1 MTEIENEVPEEPVQ
15 EPVQEP
21 AQEAPEIDDPM
32 IEDYEGDESA
42 LVESESA
49 SEQRKDVAPAN
60 PKRDREAAIKAAN
73 AAFDELENDDLG
85 DLDDDQDGA
94 DAEIDPE
101 QVRLL
106 EAVMFASSEPVSERS
121 LAHRLPDGV
130 NVKALLRELRG
141 FYEGRGVN
149 VVRRG
154 GSWAFRTAPD
164 LGSRLNLEVEVS
176 RKLSRAAIETLA
188 IIAYHQPV
196 TRAEIEEIRGVSLSK
211 GTLDLL
217 FEEGWIKP
225 RGRRDTPGR
234 PMQWGTTDNF
244 LDHFGLESVSQLPG
258 LKELRA
264 MGLLDSRPA
273 MEAYSVRGDM
283 QTSAQVQESMVLGE
297 SQIVRAERHDEDGE
311 ATVEPLDNTPLEDA
325 IEATQDVPEIDPEPE
340 LEPEPEEEMD
350 RSGTT
355 KATAD
360 KLDAAMGAVAD
371 AVKSA
376 VMALER
382 EERDAEDEEGDDE
395 PDGGMGG
402 SEGKW

>member
-1 MTEIENEVPEEPVQ
+1 MSEIENEMPEETM
-15 EPVQEP
+15 
-21 AQEAPEIDDPM
+21 PEDHIA
-32 IEDYEGDESA
+32 EDHMAEELMDGDESA
-42 LVESESA
+42 QVESEEADISAAKSTSA
-49 SEQRKDVAPAN
+49 SRAQQ
-60 PKRDREAAIKAAN
+60 REAAIKAAN
-73 AAFDELENDDLG
+73 AAFDELEGDDM
-85 DLDDDQDGA
+85 DDI
-94 DAEIDPE
+94 DAAGEDEEIDPE
-101 QVRLL
+101 LVRLL
-106 EAVMFASSEPVSERS
+106 EAVLFASSEPVSERS
-121 LAHRLPDGV
+121 LTHRLPEGV
-130 NVKALLRELRG
+130 NVKPLLRELCS

-149 VVRRG
+149 LVRRG

-164 LGSRLNLEVEVS
+164 LGQRLNLEVEVS

-273 MEAYSVRGDM
+273 MEAYSMRGDM
-283 QTSAQVQESMVLGE
+283 QTSAQVQESMVLSE
-297 SQIVRAERHDEDGE
+297 AQIVRAEHHSEDDDI
-311 ATVEPLDNTPLEDA
+311 AVPQLDNTPLEDA
-325 IEATQDVPEIDPEPE
+325 IDATHPQP
-340 LEPEPEEEMD
+340 EPEPEEELD
-350 RSGTT
+350 YSGTT

-376 VMALER
+376 VQALER
-382 EERDAEDEEGDDE
+382 EENDDE
-395 PDGGMGG
+395 QDPDDENDKPDKG
-402 SEGKW
+402 E

>member
-1 MTEIENEVPEEPVQ
+1 MSEIENEMPEETM
-15 EPVQEP
+15 
-21 AQEAPEIDDPM
+21 PEDHIA
-32 IEDYEGDESA
+32 EDHMAEELMDGDESA
-42 LVESESA
+42 QVESEEADISAAKSTSA
-49 SEQRKDVAPAN
+49 SRAQQ
-60 PKRDREAAIKAAN
+60 REAAIKAAN
-73 AAFDELENDDLG
+73 AAFDELEGDDM
-85 DLDDDQDGA
+85 DDI
-94 DAEIDPE
+94 DAAGEDEEIDPE
-101 QVRLL
+101 LVRLL
-106 EAVMFASSEPVSERS
+106 EAVLFASSEPVSERS
-121 LAHRLPDGV
+121 LTHRLPEGV
-130 NVKALLRELRG
+130 NVKPLLRELCS

-149 VVRRG
+149 LVRRG

-164 LGSRLNLEVEVS
+164 LGQRLNLEVEVS

-273 MEAYSVRGDM
+273 MEAYSMRGEM
-283 QTSAQVQESMVLGE
+283 QTSAQVQESMVLSE
-297 SQIVRAERHDEDGE
+297 AQIVRAEHHSEDDDV
-311 ATVEPLDNTPLEDA
+311 TVPPLDNTPLEDA
-325 IEATQDVPEIDPEPE
+325 IDATHPET
-340 LEPEPEEEMD
+340 EPEPEEELD
-350 RSGTT
+350 YSGTT

-376 VMALER
+376 VQALER
-382 EERDAEDEEGDDE
+382 EENDDE
-395 PDGGMGG
+395 QDPGDENDQSDKGQ
-402 SEGKW
+402 

>member
-1 MTEIENEVPEEPVQ
+1 MSEIENEMPEETM
-15 EPVQEP
+15 
-21 AQEAPEIDDPM
+21 PEDHIA
-32 IEDYEGDESA
+32 EDHMAEELMDGDESA
-42 LVESESA
+42 QVESEEADISAAKSTSA
-49 SEQRKDVAPAN
+49 SRAQQ
-60 PKRDREAAIKAAN
+60 REAAIKAAN
-73 AAFDELENDDLG
+73 AAFDELEGDDM
-85 DLDDDQDGA
+85 DDI
-94 DAEIDPE
+94 DAAGEDEEIDPE
-101 QVRLL
+101 LVRLL

-121 LAHRLPDGV
+121 LTHRLPEGV
-130 NVKALLRELRG
+130 NVKPLLRELCS

-149 VVRRG
+149 LVRRG

-164 LGSRLNLEVEVS
+164 LGQRLNLEVEVS

-273 MEAYSVRGDM
+273 MEAYSMRGDM
-283 QTSAQVQESMVLGE
+283 QTSAQVQESMVLSE
-297 SQIVRAERHDEDGE
+297 AQIVRAEHHSEDDDI
-311 ATVEPLDNTPLEDA
+311 AVPQLDNTPLEDA
-325 IEATQDVPEIDPEPE
+325 IDATHPQP
-340 LEPEPEEEMD
+340 EPEPEEELD
-350 RSGTT
+350 YSGTT

-376 VMALER
+376 VQALER
-382 EERDAEDEEGDDE
+382 EENDDE
-395 PDGGMGG
+395 QDPDDENDKPDKG
-402 SEGKW
+402 E

>member
-1 MTEIENEVPEEPVQ
+1 MSEVENEMPEDP
-15 EPVQEP
+15 
-21 AQEAPEIDDPM
+21 ID
-32 IEDYEGDESA
+32 GDDA
-42 LVESESA
+42 AYVESEEA
-49 SEQRKDVAPAN
+49 GAPNDAVAPVNRAHA
-60 PKRDREAAIKAAN
+60 RETAIKAAN
-73 AAFDELENDDLG
+73 AAFDELEGDDMA
-85 DLDDDQDGA
+85 DIDGA
-94 DAEIDPE
+94 GEADEEIDP
-101 QVRLL
+101 QLVRLL
-106 EAVMFASSEPVSERS
+106 EAVMFASSEPVSERA
-121 LAHRLPDGV
+121 LAHRLPEGV
-130 NVKALLRELRG
+130 NVKILLRELRA
-141 FYEGRGVN
+141 FYDARGVN
-149 VVRRG
+149 LVRRG

-164 LGSRLNLEVEVS
+164 LGQRLNLEVEVS

-234 PMQWGTTDNF
+234 PMQWGTTDAF

-273 MEAYSVRGDM
+273 IEAYSVRANM
-283 QTSAQVQESMVLGE
+283 QTSEEVQETMVLSE
-297 SQIVRAERHDEDGE
+297 AQIVPAVHHSEDDDVS
-311 ATVEPLDNTPLEDA
+311 VEPLDNTPLEDA
-325 IEATQDVPEIDPEPE
+325 IDATRP
-340 LEPEPEEEMD
+340 EPEPEPEPQVEMD
-350 RSGTT
+350 HSGTT

-376 VMALER
+376 VQALER
-382 EERDAEDEEGDDE
+382 EENDAEDDNDFGPDDE
-395 PDGGMGG
+395 SDASRGGQ
-402 SEGKW
+402 

>member
-1 MTEIENEVPEEPVQ
+1 MTEIENEIEET
-15 EPVQEP
+15 
-21 AQEAPEIDDPM
+21 EALDTPM
-32 IEDYEGDESA
+32 DGDETGMA
-42 LVESESA
+42 ESEEAEESA
-49 SEQRKDVAPAN
+49 GEAKTSNPAAA
-60 PKRDREAAIKAAN
+60 REAASKAAN
-73 AAFDELENDDLG
+73 AAFDELE
-85 DLDDDQDGA
+85 DDDVDDIDEA
-94 DAEIDPE
+94 DEAEEIDPE

-106 EAVMFASSEPVSERS
+106 EAVLFASSEPVSERA
-121 LAHRLPDGV
+121 LAHRLPEGV
-130 NVKALLRELRG
+130 NVKPLLRELRG
-141 FYEGRGVN
+141 FYDGRGVIL
-149 VVRRG
+149 VRRG

-164 LGSRLNLEVEVS
+164 LGQRLNLEVEVS

-273 MEAYSVRGDM
+273 IEAYSVRATM
-283 QTSAQVQESMVLGE
+283 QTSEEVQGNMEFRE
-297 SQIVRAERHDEDGE
+297 AEIVKAEHHNEDDAVE
-311 ATVEPLDNTPLEDA
+311 VEPLHNTPLEDA
-325 IEATQDVPEIDPEPE
+325 IEATKPEP
-340 LEPEPEEEMD
+340 EPEPEEELD

-360 KLDAAMGAVAD
+360 KLDAAMEAVA
-371 AVKSA
+371 AQVKSA
-376 VMALER
+376 VQALEKDD
-382 EERDAEDEEGDDE
+382 EDEDEEQA
-395 PDGGMGG
+395 
-402 SEGKW
+402 

>member
-1 MTEIENEVPEEPVQ
+1 MSETENEMAEETMPEDPMPEELMDGDDS
-15 EPVQEP
+15 
-21 AQEAPEIDDPM
+21 AQ
-32 IEDYEGDESA
+32 
-42 LVESESA
+42 VESEVADVTEAKSTSA
-49 SEQRKDVAPAN
+49 SRAQQ
-60 PKRDREAAIKAAN
+60 REAAIKAAN
-73 AAFDELENDDLG
+73 AAFDELEGDDM
-85 DLDDDQDGA
+85 DDI
-94 DAEIDPE
+94 DAAGKDEEIDPE
-101 QVRLL
+101 LVRLL

-121 LAHRLPDGV
+121 LTHRLPEGV
-130 NVKALLRELRG
+130 NVKPLLRELCS

-149 VVRRG
+149 LVRRG

-164 LGSRLNLEVEVS
+164 LGQRLNLEVEVS

-273 MEAYSVRGDM
+273 MEAYSMRGDM
-283 QTSAQVQESMVLGE
+283 QTSAQVQESMVLSE
-297 SQIVRAERHDEDGE
+297 AQIVRAEHHSEDDDV
-311 ATVEPLDNTPLEDA
+311 AVPQLDNTPLEDA
-325 IEATQDVPEIDPEPE
+325 IDATHPQP
-340 LEPEPEEEMD
+340 EPEPEEELD
-350 RSGTT
+350 YSGTT

-376 VMALER
+376 VQALER
-382 EERDAEDEEGDDE
+382 EENDDE
-395 PDGGMGG
+395 QDPDDENDKPDKG
-402 SEGKW
+402 E

>member
-1 MTEIENEVPEEPVQ
+1 MSEIENEMPEDSMPEELM
-15 EPVQEP
+15 
-21 AQEAPEIDDPM
+21 D
-32 IEDYEGDESA
+32 GDESA
-42 LVESESA
+42 QVESEVADVSEAKSTSA
-49 SEQRKDVAPAN
+49 SRAQQ
-60 PKRDREAAIKAAN
+60 REAAIKAAN
-73 AAFDELENDDLG
+73 AAFDELEGDDM
-85 DLDDDQDGA
+85 DDI
-94 DAEIDPE
+94 DAAGKDEEIDPE
-101 QVRLL
+101 LVRLL

-121 LAHRLPDGV
+121 LTHRLPDGV
-130 NVKALLRELRG
+130 NVKPLLRELCS

-149 VVRRG
+149 LVRRG

-164 LGSRLNLEVEVS
+164 LGQRLNLEVEVS
-176 RKLSRAAIETLA
+176 RKLSRAAFETLA

-273 MEAYSVRGDM
+273 MEAYSMRGDM
-283 QTSAQVQESMVLGE
+283 QTSAQVQESMVLSE
-297 SQIVRAERHDEDGE
+297 AQIVRAEHHSEDDDV
-311 ATVEPLDNTPLEDA
+311 AVPQLDNTPLEDA
-325 IEATQDVPEIDPEPE
+325 IDATHPQP
-340 LEPEPEEEMD
+340 EPEPEEELD
-350 RSGTT
+350 YSGTT

-376 VMALER
+376 VQALER
-382 EERDAEDEEGDDE
+382 EENDDE
-395 PDGGMGG
+395 QDPGDENDQSDKGQ
-402 SEGKW
+402 

>member
-1 MTEIENEVPEEPVQ
+1 MNEIEIEDPIEGPGDGDET
-15 EPVQEP
+15 
-21 AQEAPEIDDPM
+21 AQVESEEAPEVEEAKPAPM
-32 IEDYEGDESA
+32 N
-42 LVESESA
+42 
-49 SEQRKDVAPAN
+49 PAQA
-60 PKRDREAAIKAAN
+60 REAATKAAN
-73 AAFDELENDDLG
+73 EAFDELEDD
-85 DLDDDQDGA
+85 DLDDIDEAEQ
-94 DAEIDPE
+94 AEIDPE
-101 QVRLL
+101 LVRLL
-106 EAVMFASSEPVSERS
+106 EAVLFASSEPVSERA
-121 LAHRLPDGV
+121 LAHRLPEGE
-130 NVKALLRELRG
+130 NVKVLLRELLG
-141 FYEGRGVN
+141 FYEGRGVIL
-149 VVRRG
+149 VRRG

-164 LGSRLNLEVEVS
+164 LGQRLNLEVEVS

-217 FEEGWIKP
+217 FEESWIKP

-273 MEAYSVRGDM
+273 IEAYSVRANM
-283 QTSAQVQESMVLGE
+283 QTSEEVQETLELKE
-297 SQIVRAERHDEDGE
+297 SEIVRAEHHDEDDDVSV
-311 ATVEPLDNTPLEDA
+311 APLHNTPLEDA
-325 IEATQDVPEIDPEPE
+325 IEATQPETEP
-340 LEPEPEEEMD
+340 EPEPEEELD

-376 VMALER
+376 VQALEK
-382 EERDAEDEEGDDE
+382 EAESDDDTSDE
-395 PDGGMGG
+395 GG
-402 SEGKW
+402 

>member
-1 MTEIENEVPEEPVQ
+1 MTHMEDEHEDPQMDDVEIDDV
-15 EPVQEP
+15 
-21 AQEAPEIDDPM
+21 EIDDP
-32 IEDYEGDESA
+32 EA
-42 LVESESA
+42 LDSEESEEEA
-49 SEQRKDVAPAN
+49 SSSPLNPALA
-60 PKRDREAAIKAAN
+60 REAAIKAAN
-73 AAFDELENDDLG
+73 SAFDELENDDLD
-85 DLDDDQDGA
+85 DLDGIDDG
-94 DAEIDPE
+94 EVDPDM
-101 QVRLL
+101 VRLL
-106 EAVMFASSEPVSERS
+106 EAVMFASAEPVSERALS
-121 LAHRLPDGV
+121 HRLPEGV
-130 NVKALLRELRG
+130 NVKALLVNLKG
-141 FYEGRGVN
+141 FYEGRGVTL
-149 VVRRG
+149 VRRG

-164 LGSRLNLEVEVS
+164 LGARLNLEVEVS

-273 MEAYSVRGDM
+273 MEAYSIRANM
-283 QTSAQVQESMVLGE
+283 QTSAEVQETFKLTE
-297 SQIVRAERHDEDGE
+297 AQIVRSEHHNEDDD
-311 ATVEPLDNTPLEDA
+311 VKVLDPNITPLEDA
-325 IEATQDVPEIDPEPE
+325 IEQSHAKPEAEPKEE
-340 LEPEPEEEMD
+340 LD
-350 RSGTT
+350 SSGTT

-376 VMALER
+376 VQALER
-382 EERDAEDEEGDDE
+382 EAEKNKDDQD
-395 PDGGMGG
+395 DGF
-402 SEGKW
+402 EDD

>member
-1 MTEIENEVPEEPVQ
+1 MSEIENEMPEETM
-15 EPVQEP
+15 
-21 AQEAPEIDDPM
+21 PEELMD
-32 IEDYEGDESA
+32 GDESA
-42 LVESESA
+42 QVESEEADASEAKSTSA
-49 SEQRKDVAPAN
+49 SRAQQ
-60 PKRDREAAIKAAN
+60 REAAIKAAN
-73 AAFDELENDDLG
+73 AAFDELEGDDM
-85 DLDDDQDGA
+85 DDI
-94 DAEIDPE
+94 DAAGEDEKIDPE
-101 QVRLL
+101 LVRLL

-121 LAHRLPDGV
+121 LTHRLPDGV
-130 NVKALLRELRG
+130 NVKPLLRELCS

-149 VVRRG
+149 LVRRG
-154 GSWAFRTAPD
+154 GAWAFRTAPD
-164 LGSRLNLEVEVS
+164 LGQRLNLEVEVS

-273 MEAYSVRGDM
+273 MEAYSMRGDM
-283 QTSAQVQESMVLGE
+283 QTSAQVQESMVLSE
-297 SQIVRAERHDEDGE
+297 AQIVRAEHHSEDDDV
-311 ATVEPLDNTPLEDA
+311 AVPQLDNTPLEDA
-325 IEATQDVPEIDPEPE
+325 IDATHPQP
-340 LEPEPEEEMD
+340 EPEPEEELD
-350 RSGTT
+350 YSGTT

-376 VMALER
+376 VQALER
-382 EERDAEDEEGDDE
+382 EENDDE
-395 PDGGMGG
+395 QDPDDENDKPDKG
-402 SEGKW
+402 E

>member
-1 MTEIENEVPEEPVQ
+1 MTEIENEMPEEPIMD
-15 EPVQEP
+15 EPM
-21 AQEAPEIDDPM
+21 PEESMPEESMD
-32 IEDYEGDESA
+32 GDESA
-42 LVESESA
+42 GAESEQANA
-49 SEQRKDVAPAN
+49 SETKVTPAS
-60 PKRDREAAIKAAN
+60 RAQQREAAIKAAN
-73 AAFDELENDDLG
+73 AAFDELEGDDM
-85 DLDDDQDGA
+85 DDI
-94 DAEIDPE
+94 DATAEDDEEIDPE
-101 QVRLL
+101 LVRLL

-130 NVKALLRELRG
+130 NVKPLLRELRG

-149 VVRRG
+149 LVRRG
-154 GSWAFRTAPD
+154 GSWAFRTAED
-164 LGSRLNLEVEVS
+164 LGQRLNIEVEVS

-273 MEAYSVRGDM
+273 IEAYSMRGEM
-283 QTSAQVQESMVLGE
+283 QTSAQVQETMVLSE
-297 SQIVRAERHDEDGE
+297 AQIVRAEHHSEDDDVSV
-311 ATVEPLDNTPLEDA
+311 TSLDNTPLEDA
-325 IEATQDVPEIDPEPE
+325 IDATHPQP
-340 LEPEPEEEMD
+340 EPEPEEELD
-350 RSGTT
+350 YSGTT

-376 VMALER
+376 VQALER
-382 EERDAEDEEGDDE
+382 EEKEAEPDEGFGPDDE
-395 PDGGMGG
+395 SDAPHKGD
-402 SEGKW
+402 

>member
-1 MTEIENEVPEEPVQ
+1 MTEIENEIEEPANDDT
-15 EPVQEP
+15 PFD
-21 AQEAPEIDDPM
+21 EAPSDEAPSDEAMGDDPM
-32 IEDYEGDESA
+32 DGDESA
-42 LVESESA
+42 QVESENA
-49 SEQRKDVAPAN
+49 GQEQAAPRN
-60 PKRDREAAIKAAN
+60 PATAREAAIKAAN
-73 AAFDELENDDLG
+73 NAFDELENDNM
-85 DLDDDQDGA
+85 DDI
-94 DAEIDPE
+94 DAAEEVDVDPE
-101 QVRLL
+101 LVRLL
-106 EAVMFASSEPVSERS
+106 EAVLFASSEPVSERA
-121 LAHRLPDGV
+121 LTHRLPDGQ
-130 NVKALLRELRG
+130 NVKILLRELRG
-141 FYEGRGVN
+141 FYEGRGVIL
-149 VVRRG
+149 VRRG

-164 LGSRLNLEVEVS
+164 LGQRLNLEVEVS

-273 MEAYSVRGDM
+273 IEAYSVHANM
-283 QTSAQVQESMVLGE
+283 KTSAEVQGDFELKESE
-297 SQIVRAERHDEDGE
+297 IVRAEHHNEDDDV
-311 ATVEPLDNTPLEDA
+311 TVGALENTPLEDA
-325 IEATQDVPEIDPEPE
+325 IDATHP
-340 LEPEPEEEMD
+340 EPEPEFEPEEELD

-376 VMALER
+376 VQALER
-382 EERDAEDEEGDDE
+382 EDDNDDEEPE
-395 PDGGMGG
+395 
-402 SEGKW
+402 EGA

>member
-1 MTEIENEVPEEPVQ
+1 MIETENEFSEEMA
-15 EPVQEP
+15 EDISDENT
-21 AQEAPEIDDPM
+21 EAADAPM
-32 IEDYEGDESA
+32 DGDESA
-42 LVESESA
+42 EVETEEA
-49 SEQRKDVAPAN
+49 TAAAKPAN
-60 PKRDREAAIKAAN
+60 SAKDREAAIKAAN
-73 AAFDELENDDLG
+73 AAFDELEDDDLS
-85 DLDDDQDGA
+85 DLDDVEDV
-94 DAEIDPE
+94 EIDPE

-106 EAVMFASSEPVSERS
+106 EAVLFASSEPVSERA

-130 NVKALLRELRG
+130 NVKVLLRELSG

-149 VVRRG
+149 LVRRG

-164 LGSRLNLEVEVS
+164 LGQRLNMEIEVS

-217 FEEGWIKP
+217 FEESWIKP
-225 RGRRDTPGR
+225 RGRRETPGR

-273 MEAYSVRGDM
+273 IEAYSVRGNM
-283 QTSAQVQESMVLGE
+283 QTSAEVQESLELKE
-297 SQIVRAERHDEDGE
+297 SEIVRAQHHNEDDDV
-311 ATVEPLDNTPLEDA
+311 TVPPLHNTPLEDA
-325 IEATQDVPEIDPEPE
+325 IEATKEEPEP
-340 LEPEPEEEMD
+340 EPEPEEELD

-360 KLDAAMGAVAD
+360 KLDAAMASVAD

-376 VMALER
+376 VQALEK
-382 EERDAEDEEGDDE
+382 EDKEDED
-395 PDGGMGG
+395 
-402 SEGKW
+402 

>member
-1 MTEIENEVPEEPVQ
+1 MNETENEVPEEPA
-15 EPVQEP
+15 QEP
-21 AQEAPEIDDPM
+21 AQAPGFPDSMD
-32 IEDYEGDESA
+32 GDESA
-42 LVESESA
+42 HVESEMA
-49 SEQRKDVAPAN
+49 EDLPEAVPPAN

-73 AAFDELENDDLG
+73 AAFDEHENDDLN
-85 DLDDDQDGA
+85 DLDDDEDVAGVKV
-94 DAEIDPE
+94 DPE

-106 EAVMFASSEPVSERS
+106 EAVMFASSEPVSERA

-130 NVKALLRELRG
+130 NVKVLLRELRG
-141 FYEGRGVN
+141 FYDGRGVN
-149 VVRRG
+149 LVRRG

-273 MEAYSVRGDM
+273 MEAYSVRGEM

-297 SQIVRAERHDEDGE
+297 AQIVQAERHSEDEEGG
-311 ATVEPLDNTPLEDA
+311 EPLDNTPLEDA
-325 IEATQDVPEIDPEPE
+325 IEATHIVPEIDSEPEPEPEPE
-340 LEPEPEEEMD
+340 LEPEEELD

-382 EERDAEDEEGDDE
+382 EEKEAEPDEEAYDEAGEETDDT
-395 PDGGMGG
+395 DG
-402 SEGKW
+402 KQ

>member
-1 MTEIENEVPEEPVQ
+1 MTEIENE
-15 EPVQEP
+15 
-21 AQEAPEIDDPM
+21 
-32 IEDYEGDESA
+32 IEDHMADTMDSPMDGDESA
-42 LVESESA
+42 HVESEEA
-49 SEQRKDVAPAN
+49 PVVAPAPTKAPVN
-60 PKRDREAAIKAAN
+60 PAQEREAAIKAAN
-73 AAFDELENDDLG
+73 SAFDELENDDMDDIDEAELG
-85 DLDDDQDGA
+85 
-94 DAEIDPE
+94 EIDPE
-101 QVRLL
+101 LVRLL
-106 EAVMFASSEPVSERS
+106 EAILFASSEPVSERA

-130 NVKALLRELRG
+130 NVKVLLRELRG
-141 FYEGRGVN
+141 FYEGRGVHL
-149 VVRRG
+149 VRRG

-164 LGSRLNLEVEVS
+164 LGQRLNLEVEVS

-234 PMQWGTTDNF
+234 PMQWGTTDAF

-273 MEAYSVRGDM
+273 IEAYSIRADM
-283 QTSAQVQESMVLGE
+283 QTSEEVQENLELKE
-297 SQIVRAERHDEDGE
+297 SQIVRAEHRNEDDDVSV
-311 ATVEPLDNTPLEDA
+311 AALDNTPLEDA
-325 IEATQDVPEIDPEPE
+325 IEATQPQTEPDFEPDPEPE
-340 LEPEPEEEMD
+340 VELD

-360 KLDAAMGAVAD
+360 KLDAAMGAVAS

-376 VMALER
+376 VQALEK
-382 EERDAEDEEGDDE
+382 EEQDDEDEPEIE
-395 PDGGMGG
+395 P
-402 SEGKW
+402 

>member
-1 MTEIENEVPEEPVQ
+1 MSEIENEMPEETM
-15 EPVQEP
+15 
-21 AQEAPEIDDPM
+21 PEELMD
-32 IEDYEGDESA
+32 GDESA
-42 LVESESA
+42 QVESEEADASEAKSTSA
-49 SEQRKDVAPAN
+49 SRAQQ
-60 PKRDREAAIKAAN
+60 REAAIKAAN
-73 AAFDELENDDLG
+73 AAFDELEGDDM
-85 DLDDDQDGA
+85 DDI
-94 DAEIDPE
+94 DAAGEDEKIDPE
-101 QVRLL
+101 LVRLL

-121 LAHRLPDGV
+121 LTHRLPDGV
-130 NVKALLRELRG
+130 NVKPLLRELCS

-149 VVRRG
+149 LVRRG
-154 GSWAFRTAPD
+154 GAWAFRTAPD
-164 LGSRLNLEVEVS
+164 LGQRLNLEVEVS

-273 MEAYSVRGDM
+273 MEAYSMRGDM
-283 QTSAQVQESMVLGE
+283 QTSAQVQESMVLSE
-297 SQIVRAERHDEDGE
+297 AQIVRAEHHSEDDDV
-311 ATVEPLDNTPLEDA
+311 AVPQLDNTPLEDA
-325 IEATQDVPEIDPEPE
+325 IDATHPQP
-340 LEPEPEEEMD
+340 EPEPEEELD
-350 RSGTT
+350 YSGTT

-376 VMALER
+376 VQALER
-382 EERDAEDEEGDDE
+382 EENDDE
-395 PDGGMGG
+395 QAPDDENDKPDKG
-402 SEGKW
+402 E

>member
-1 MTEIENEVPEEPVQ
+1 MSEIKNEMSEEPM
-15 EPVQEP
+15 
-21 AQEAPEIDDPM
+21 D
-32 IEDYEGDESA
+32 GDESA
-42 LVESESA
+42 QVESETAAASA
-49 SEQRKDVAPAN
+49 VNSTPAS
-60 PKRDREAAIKAAN
+60 RAQQREAEIKAAN
-73 AAFDELENDDLG
+73 AAFDELEGDDMA
-85 DLDDDQDGA
+85 DVDDADDDQ
-94 DAEIDPE
+94 EVDPE
-101 QVRLL
+101 LVRLL
-106 EAVMFASSEPVSERS
+106 EAVMFASSEPVSERA

-130 NVKALLRELRG
+130 NVKPLLRALRG
-141 FYEGRGVN
+141 FYEGRGVHL
-149 VVRRG
+149 VRRG
-154 GSWAFRTAPD
+154 GAWAFRTAPD
-164 LGSRLNLEVEVS
+164 LGQRLNLEVEVS

-273 MEAYSVRGDM
+273 IEAYSVRANM
-283 QTSAQVQESMVLGE
+283 QTSAEVQENMVLSE
-297 SQIVRAERHDEDGE
+297 AQIVRAEYHSEDDDV
-311 ATVEPLDNTPLEDA
+311 TVAALDSTPLEDA
-325 IEATQDVPEIDPEPE
+325 IDATHVKPEPA
-340 LEPEPEEEMD
+340 PEPEEELD
-350 RSGTT
+350 YSGTT

-376 VMALER
+376 VQALER
-382 EERDAEDEEGDDE
+382 EEKEDEPEGEFGPDDE
-395 PDGGMGG
+395 SG
-402 SEGKW
+402 SAAKED

>member
-1 MTEIENEVPEEPVQ
+1 MSENENEMPEDHM
-15 EPVQEP
+15 
-21 AQEAPEIDDPM
+21 ADEIMD
-32 IEDYEGDESA
+32 GDESA
-42 LVESESA
+42 QVESEEADVTEAKSTSA
-49 SEQRKDVAPAN
+49 SRAQQ
-60 PKRDREAAIKAAN
+60 REAAIKAAN
-73 AAFDELENDDLG
+73 AAFDELEGDDM
-85 DLDDDQDGA
+85 DDI
-94 DAEIDPE
+94 DAAGEDEEIDPE
-101 QVRLL
+101 LVRLL

-121 LAHRLPDGV
+121 LIHRLPEGV
-130 NVKALLRELRG
+130 NVKPLLRELCS
-141 FYEGRGVN
+141 FYDGRGVHL
-149 VVRRG
+149 VRRG

-164 LGSRLNLEVEVS
+164 LGQRLNLEVEVS

-273 MEAYSVRGDM
+273 MEAYSMRGEM
-283 QTSAQVQESMVLGE
+283 QTSAQVQETMVLSE
-297 SQIVRAERHDEDGE
+297 AQIVRSEHHSEDDDV
-311 ATVEPLDNTPLEDA
+311 AVAPLDATPLEDA
-325 IEATQDVPEIDPEPE
+325 IDATHPEP
-340 LEPEPEEEMD
+340 EPEPEEELD
-350 RSGTT
+350 YSGTT

-376 VMALER
+376 VQALER
-382 EERDAEDEEGDDE
+382 EENDDE
-395 PDGGMGG
+395 QDPDD
-402 SEGKW
+402 EDDKPDKDE

>member
-1 MTEIENEVPEEPVQ
+1 MTEIENEVPD

-21 AQEAPEIDDPM
+21 AQEAPEGDDPM

-42 LVESESA
+42 LVESENVSVQQ
-49 SEQRKDVAPAN
+49 EDVAPAN

-73 AAFDELENDDLG
+73 AAFDELENDDLD

-94 DAEIDPE
+94 AAEIDPE

-121 LAHRLPDGV
+121 LAHRLPEGV
-130 NVKALLRELRG
+130 NVKALLRELRE
-141 FYEGRGVN
+141 FYDGRGVN

-283 QTSAQVQESMVLGE
+283 QTSAEVQESMVLGE
-297 SQIVRAERHDEDGE
+297 AQIVRAEHHSENGD
-311 ATVEPLDNTPLEDA
+311 ATDPLDNTPLEDA
-325 IEATQDVPEIDPEPE
+325 IEASHDAPKADAELVSEPEP
-340 LEPEPEEEMD
+340 EPEPEEEMD

-360 KLDAAMGAVAD
+360 KLDAAMGAVAN
-371 AVKSA
+371 AVKNA

-382 EERDAEDEEGDDE
+382 EERDAEDDEEGDEE
-395 PDGGMGG
+395 PGGKTGD

>member
-1 MTEIENEVPEEPVQ
+1 MSEIENEMPEDSMPEELM
-15 EPVQEP
+15 
-21 AQEAPEIDDPM
+21 D
-32 IEDYEGDESA
+32 GDESA
-42 LVESESA
+42 QVESEVADVSEAKSTSA
-49 SEQRKDVAPAN
+49 SRAQQ
-60 PKRDREAAIKAAN
+60 REAAIKAAN
-73 AAFDELENDDLG
+73 AAFDELEGDDM
-85 DLDDDQDGA
+85 DDI
-94 DAEIDPE
+94 DAAGKDEEIDPE
-101 QVRLL
+101 LVRLL

-121 LAHRLPDGV
+121 LTHRLPDGV
-130 NVKALLRELRG
+130 NVKPLLRELCS

-149 VVRRG
+149 LVRRG

-164 LGSRLNLEVEVS
+164 LGQRLNLEVEVS

-273 MEAYSVRGDM
+273 MEAYSMRGDM
-283 QTSAQVQESMVLGE
+283 QTSAQVQESMVLSE
-297 SQIVRAERHDEDGE
+297 AQIVRAEHHSEDDDI
-311 ATVEPLDNTPLEDA
+311 AVPQLDNTPLEDA
-325 IEATQDVPEIDPEPE
+325 IDATHPQP
-340 LEPEPEEEMD
+340 EPEPEEELD
-350 RSGTT
+350 YSGTT

-376 VMALER
+376 VQALER
-382 EERDAEDEEGDDE
+382 EENDDE
-395 PDGGMGG
+395 QDPDDENDKPDKG
-402 SEGKW
+402 E

>member
-1 MTEIENEVPEEPVQ
+1 
-15 EPVQEP
+15 
-21 AQEAPEIDDPM
+21 
-32 IEDYEGDESA
+32 
-42 LVESESA
+42 
-49 SEQRKDVAPAN
+49 
-60 PKRDREAAIKAAN
+60 
-73 AAFDELENDDLG
+73 
-85 DLDDDQDGA
+85 
-94 DAEIDPE
+94 
-101 QVRLL
+101 
-106 EAVMFASSEPVSERS
+106 
-121 LAHRLPDGV
+121 
-130 NVKALLRELRG
+130 NVKVLLRDLRE
-141 FYEGRGVN
+141 FYEGRGVTL
-149 VVRRG
+149 VRRG

-164 LGSRLNLEVEVS
+164 LGQRLNLEVEVS

-217 FEEGWIKP
+217 FDESWIKP

-273 MEAYSVRGDM
+273 IEAYSVRADM
-283 QTSAQVQESMVLGE
+283 KTSEEVQETLEFKE
-297 SQIVRAERHDEDGE
+297 SEIVRAPHHDEDD
-311 ATVEPLDNTPLEDA
+311 AVTVPALDNTPLEDA
-325 IEATQDVPEIDPEPE
+325 IEAAVATQEPEP
-340 LEPEPEEEMD
+340 EPEPEEEFD
-350 RSGTT
+350 SSGTT

-376 VMALER
+376 VKALER
-382 EERDAEDEEGDDE
+382 EDNNDDDT
-395 PDGGMGG
+395 P
-402 SEGKW
+402 

>member
-1 MTEIENEVPEEPVQ
+1 MTEIENEMPEEPM
-15 EPVQEP
+15 
-21 AQEAPEIDDPM
+21 PEQPM
-32 IEDYEGDESA
+32 DGDESA
-42 LVESESA
+42 GGESEQDDA
-49 SEQRKDVAPAN
+49 SEAKTTPAS
-60 PKRDREAAIKAAN
+60 RAQQREAAIKAAN
-73 AAFDELENDDLG
+73 AAFDELEGDDM
-85 DLDDDQDGA
+85 DDIDNINGGVED
-94 DAEIDPE
+94 DEEVDPE
-101 QVRLL
+101 LVRLL

-130 NVKALLRELRG
+130 NVKPLLRELRG

-149 VVRRG
+149 LVRRG

-164 LGSRLNLEVEVS
+164 LGQRLNIEVEVS

-273 MEAYSVRGDM
+273 IEAYSMRGEM
-283 QTSAQVQESMVLGE
+283 QTSAQVQETMVLSE
-297 SQIVRAERHDEDGE
+297 AQIVRAEHHSEDDDVSVT
-311 ATVEPLDNTPLEDA
+311 ALDNTPLEDA
-325 IEATQDVPEIDPEPE
+325 IDATHPQPEP
-340 LEPEPEEEMD
+340 EPEPEEELD
-350 RSGTT
+350 YSGTT

-376 VMALER
+376 VQALER
-382 EERDAEDEEGDDE
+382 EEKEAEPDVEFGPDDE
-395 PDGGMGG
+395 SDTPHKGD
-402 SEGKW
+402 

>member
-1 MTEIENEVPEEPVQ
+1 MSEIENEMPEETM
-15 EPVQEP
+15 
-21 AQEAPEIDDPM
+21 PEELMD
-32 IEDYEGDESA
+32 GDESA
-42 LVESESA
+42 QVESEEADASEAKSTSA
-49 SEQRKDVAPAN
+49 SRAQQ
-60 PKRDREAAIKAAN
+60 REAAIKAAN
-73 AAFDELENDDLG
+73 AAFDELEGDDM
-85 DLDDDQDGA
+85 DDI
-94 DAEIDPE
+94 DAAGEDEEIDPE
-101 QVRLL
+101 LVRLL

-121 LAHRLPDGV
+121 LTHRLPDGV
-130 NVKALLRELRG
+130 NVKPLLRELCS

-149 VVRRG
+149 LVRRG
-154 GSWAFRTAPD
+154 GAWAFRTAPD
-164 LGSRLNLEVEVS
+164 LGQRLNLEVEVS

-273 MEAYSVRGDM
+273 MEAYSMRGDM
-283 QTSAQVQESMVLGE
+283 QTSAQVQESMVLSE
-297 SQIVRAERHDEDGE
+297 AQIVRAEHHSEDDDV
-311 ATVEPLDNTPLEDA
+311 AVPQLDNTPLEDA
-325 IEATQDVPEIDPEPE
+325 IDATHPQP
-340 LEPEPEEEMD
+340 EPEPEEELD
-350 RSGTT
+350 YSGTT

-376 VMALER
+376 VQALER
-382 EERDAEDEEGDDE
+382 EENDDE
-395 PDGGMGG
+395 QGPDDENDKPDKG
-402 SEGKW
+402 E

>member
-1 MTEIENEVPEEPVQ
+1 MTEIENEMPEELPEEP
-15 EPVQEP
+15 
-21 AQEAPEIDDPM
+21 ID
-32 IEDYEGDESA
+32 GDETQN
-42 LVESESA
+42 VESEQAEA
-49 SEQRKDVAPAN
+49 SEAKSTPAS
-60 PKRDREAAIKAAN
+60 RAQAREAEIKAAN
-73 AAFDELENDDLG
+73 AAFDELEGDDMA
-85 DLDDDQDGA
+85 DIDDA
-94 DAEIDPE
+94 DAEEEVDPE
-101 QVRLL
+101 LVRLL
-106 EAVMFASSEPVSERS
+106 EAVMFASSEPVSERA

-130 NVKALLRELRG
+130 NVKPLLRELRG

-149 VVRRG
+149 LVRRG

-164 LGSRLNLEVEVS
+164 LGQRLNLEVEVS

-273 MEAYSVRGDM
+273 IEAYSMRGEM
-283 QTSAQVQESMVLGE
+283 QTSAEVQETMVLSE
-297 SQIVRAERHDEDGE
+297 AQIVRAEHHDEDDDV
-311 ATVEPLDNTPLEDA
+311 TVPPLDNTPLEDA
-325 IEATQDVPEIDPEPE
+325 IDATHPQP
-340 LEPEPEEEMD
+340 EPEPEPEVELD
-350 RSGTT
+350 ASGTT

-376 VMALER
+376 VQALER
-382 EERDAEDEEGDDE
+382 EENDDE
-395 PDGGMGG
+395 QDPGDENDTSDKGA
-402 SEGKW
+402 